1 MNLNRFTDT
10 LGHTLACLIICI
22 FMTTPLLS
30 RAEESPVTAAAAVS
44 GSAHA
49 GQASSSDEQVLQRMI
64 RELGSEDDPSKDS
77 TVPVVALL
85 LIFGGPVLILITLI
99 LQHYRS
105 QKLKA
110 EFRRECVGKLID
122 AGKEVPASLLFFDDL
137 GTDQTP
143 AKTLNR
149 GLNFLGLG
157 IGITVFLWAVNGLQ
171 AGTFGLIFIGLG
183 CAQLISWKLTHQ
195 ASDRSGK

>member
-1 MNLNRFTDT
+1 MNLNRFTDM
-10 LGHTLACLIICI
+10 LGHTLACIIICI
-22 FMTTPLLS
+22 FITSPLLCMADEAS
-30 RAEESPVTAAAAVS
+30 KSAALAAGASTVPADESN
-44 GSAHA
+44 
-49 GQASSSDEQVLQRMI
+49 EQILQNMI
-64 RELGSEDDPSKDS
+64 RGVSPETEPATGAI
-77 TVPVVALL
+77 VPVVALL

-122 AGKEVPASLLFFDDL
+122 AGKDVPASLLFFDDL
-137 GTDQTP
+137 GADKTP
-143 AKTLNR
+143 EKTLNR

-195 ASDRSGK
+195 ASDCSGK

>member
-1 MNLNRFTDT
+1 MNLYRFTAP
-10 LGHTLACLIICI
+10 LGHICACLIVCI
-22 FMTTPLLS
+22 FMFTPLLGMADEAAITAAS
-30 RAEESPVTAAAAVS
+30 TEGGSTALAEEAKRQDV
-44 GSAHA
+44 
-49 GQASSSDEQVLQRMI
+49 QNMI
-64 RELGSEDDPSKDS
+64 RGFIPETEPATGAI
-77 TVPVVALL
+77 VPVVALL
-85 LIFGGPVLILITLI
+85 LIFGGPVVILITLI
-99 LQHYRS
+99 LQHFRT

-122 AGKEVPASLLFFDDL
+122 AGKDVPASLLFFDDL
-137 GTDQTP
+137 DADKTP
-143 AKTLNR
+143 QKTLTR